1 MKILLI
7 SILTL
12 FQLLVLSCDRPAPVD
27 DLDRQEEVP
36 VEDTFEP
43 VPTEIP

>member
-1 MKILLI
+1 MKLVPFFFIILSL
-7 SILTL
+7 LTM
-12 FQLLVLSCDRPAPVD
+12 SCDQKKSVD

-43 VPTEIP
+43 IPTEIP

>member
-1 MKILLI
+1 MKSLLFLTILLF
-7 SILTL
+7 SLG
-12 FQLLVLSCDRPAPVD
+12 CDRPAPVE